1 MILVTGATGTIG
13 SELSKLLSSKGIK
26 FRAYVRSVKK
36 AEALKLVNMEIFNGD
51 LSDKVALKK
60 GMRGMSRVF
69 LLSSADPRQVEYQR
83 NVIEAAKAEGVK
95 LIVKLSAYGAA
106 AKSPR
111 SLARWHWETE
121 EELRKS
127 GVPYAILRPTMF
139 MQNLLMSAE
148 SVKKEGVI
156 RSPIGEAKASFIDA
170 RDIAKCAAT
179 ILTGRGFEGKVYE
192 LTGPRAITYR
202 DIAKELTKVG
212 GHEVKVV
219 NVSLEDARRSVIG
232 MGVPE
237 WLANDITKL
246 NEIFAAGQASFVTTS
261 VRDVTGVTARGVE
274 TFVED
279 YAEAFFGAP
288 VHH

>member
-1 MILVTGATGTIG
+1 MILITGATGTIG
-13 SELSKLLSSKGIK
+13 SELAKLLSSEGYK
-26 FRAYVRSVKK
+26 FRAYVRLVKK
-36 AEALKLVNMEIFNGD
+36 AEALKLANMEIFEGD

-60 GMRGMSRVF
+60 AMKGISRVF
-69 LLSSADPRQVEYQR
+69 LLSSPDPRQVEYQR
-83 NVIEAAKAEGVK
+83 NVIEAAKTEGVT
-95 LIVKLSAYGAA
+95 LIVKQSAYGADP
-106 AKSPR
+106 KSPV
-111 SLARWHWETE
+111 SLGRWHWEIE

-127 GVPYAILRPTMF
+127 GVPYCILRPMMF

-156 RSPIGEAKASFIDA
+156 RSPIGDAKASFIDA

-202 DIAKELTKVG
+202 DIAGELSKVG

-219 NVSLEDARRSVIG
+219 NVSVEDARKWILSI
-232 MGVPE
+232 GVPE
-237 WLANDITKL
+237 WLANDIAKL
-246 NEIFAAGQASFVTTS
+246 NEIFASGRASFVTTS
-261 VRDVTGVTARGVE
+261 VRDVTGVSARGIE

-279 YAEAFFGAP
+279 YAEAFFGVP
-288 VHH
+288 VHA

>member
-1 MILVTGATGTIG
+1 MILITGATGTIG
-13 SELSKLLSSKGIK
+13 SELAKLLSAKGLK
-26 FRAYVRSVKK
+26 FRAYIRSVKK

-51 LSDKVALKK
+51 LSDKAALKK
-60 GMRGMSRVF
+60 AMKGITRVF

-83 NVIEAAKAEGVK
+83 NVIEAAKAEGVT
-95 LIVKLSAYGAA
+95 LIVKQSVFGVGP
-106 AKSPR
+106 KSPV

-156 RSPIGEAKASFIDA
+156 YSPMGDAKASFIDA
-170 RDIAKCAAT
+170 RDIAKCAMT

-202 DIAKELTKVG
+202 DIAGELSKVG
-212 GHEVKVV
+212 GHEVKCV
-219 NVSLEDARRSVIG
+219 NVSLEDARKWILSI
-232 MGVPE
+232 GVPE

-246 NEIFAAGQASFVTTS
+246 NEIFAAGQASIVTTS

-279 YAEAFFGAP
+279 YAEAFFGVPIHA
-288 VHH
+288 